1 MASDNINIIS
11 ENLLFAVKKQ
21 QAADTLLAE
30 LGNLQ
35 ISQVQN
41 DLWNDDLKKA
51 YWINVYN
58 AFFQILKKVEKV

>member
-21 QAADTLLAE
+21 QAADTLIAE

-35 ISQVQN
+35 MSQVQN
-41 DLWNDDLKKA
+41 DLWNHIIETVNKTG
-51 YWINVYN
+51 Y
-58 AFFQILKKVEKV
+58 